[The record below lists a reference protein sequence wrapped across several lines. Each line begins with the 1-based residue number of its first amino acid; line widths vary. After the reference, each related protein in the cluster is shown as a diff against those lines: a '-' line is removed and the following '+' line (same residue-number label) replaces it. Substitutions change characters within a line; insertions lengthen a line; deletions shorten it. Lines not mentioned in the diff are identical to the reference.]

1 MKIVLEVPIKV
12 TDQDLMDIISIAF
25 EGGINYWCSD
35 AEKLGNLSYKLYDSE
50 SDDTWTFD
58 KDDLL
63 RGIKQYMQNNHE
75 WKIFDTDE
83 NGLYLEFAYID
94 ADVADQIIQYACM
107 GKVIFG

>member
-1 MKIVLEVPIKV
+1 MKASINIE
-12 TDQDLMDIISIAF
+12 DQDLRDIISIAF
-25 EGGINYWCSD
+25 GGGINYWCSD

-50 SDDTWTFD
+50 SDD
-58 KDDLL
+58 DDLL
-63 RGIKQYMQNNHE
+63 RGIKQYIQNNHE
-75 WKIFDTDE
+75 WKIFDIDE